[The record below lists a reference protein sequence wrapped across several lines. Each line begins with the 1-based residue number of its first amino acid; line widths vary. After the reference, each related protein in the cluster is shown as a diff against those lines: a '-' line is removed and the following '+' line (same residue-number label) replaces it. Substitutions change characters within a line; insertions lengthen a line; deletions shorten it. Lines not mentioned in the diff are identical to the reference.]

1 MFGGNDKMPQDKM
14 PRDEMAQKS
23 PHPEMYCNDWLTINW
38 YGGYRL
44 KAGTGLC
51 IIVFVHIMCSNL
63 TFNLNIYILRQK
75 ADEPVTVSRSDQE
88 GYISGLL

>member
-51 IIVFVHIMCSNL
+51 IIVFVHIMCAVIWL
-63 TFNLNIYILRQK
+63 LIWTFTFLDKR
-75 ADEPVTVSRSDQE
+75 PTSRWLWA
-88 GYISGLL
+88 GRTKRGI